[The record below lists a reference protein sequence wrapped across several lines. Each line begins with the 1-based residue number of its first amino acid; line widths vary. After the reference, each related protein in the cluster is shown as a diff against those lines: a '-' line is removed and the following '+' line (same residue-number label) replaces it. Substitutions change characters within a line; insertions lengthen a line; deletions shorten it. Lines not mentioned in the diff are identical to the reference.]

1 MLLKLKSDQFK
12 GDNTMVMKKMLSLV
26 ISAMLG
32 ISGGTGTKATNAK
45 KVDNANNTTISQVDK
60 KSEIKKDESKSSD
73 KVKQVDNTKS
83 ETKNTSDEK
92 PKTASITV
100 SNKLKSLFEK
110 ATYGMTGAV
119 YTPVAVLE
127 SSNSSYLVLCKVQMV
142 VPNATPTYAL
152 VSLNEKANGN
162 AEITEIKDSKAEAV
176 FVYAPGGWREVNS
189 LTLDKEA
196 KAAFDTAVKY
206 SKYEKYS
213 PIALLGQQV
222 VSGMNY
228 QILVRTNQSDT
239 KTSKYLILQ
248 IYQPLSNTAEITAV
262 YDFKTEK

>member
-1 MLLKLKSDQFK
+1 
-12 GDNTMVMKKMLSLV
+12 MVMKKMLSLV

-45 KVDNANNTTISQVDK
+45 KVDSANNTTISQVDK
-60 KSEIKKDESKSSD
+60 KSEIKKDEGKSSD
-73 KVKQVDNTKS
+73 KVKKEAKTKS

-92 PKTASITV
+92 AKTASITV

-152 VSLNEKANGN
+152 VSLNEKTNGN
-162 AEITEIKDSKAEAV
+162 AEITEVKDSKAEAV
-176 FVYAPGGWREVNS
+176 FVYAPGGWREVNN

-213 PIALLGQQV
+213 PVALLGQQV

-228 QILVRTNQSDT
+228 RILLRTDQSDT

-248 IYQPLSNTAEITAV
+248 IYQPLSNTAEITEV
-262 YDFKTEK
+262 YEFKAEK

>member
-1 MLLKLKSDQFK
+1 
-12 GDNTMVMKKMLSLV
+12 MVMKKMLSLV
-26 ISAMLG
+26 ISAILG
-32 ISGGTGTKATNAK
+32 VSGGGAKGAGAK
-45 KVDNANNTTISQVDK
+45 KVDIDNKTQISQVDK
-60 KSEIKKDESKSSD
+60 KSEIKKDEGKSSD
-73 KVKQVDNTKS
+73 KLKQEDKTKS

-127 SSNSSYLVLCKVQMV
+127 SSNSSYLVLCKVQMA

-162 AEITEIKDSKAEAV
+162 AEITEVKDSKAEAV
-176 FVYAPGGWREVNS
+176 FVDAPGGWREANS

-213 PIALLGQQV
+213 PVALLGQQV

-228 QILVRTNQSDT
+228 QILARTNQSDT

-248 IYQPLSNTAEITAV
+248 IYQPLSNTAEITEV
-262 YDFKTEK
+262 YEFKAEK

>member
-1 MLLKLKSDQFK
+1 
-12 GDNTMVMKKMLSLV
+12 MVMKKMLSLV

-32 ISGGTGTKATNAK
+32 VSGGGAKGAGAK
-45 KVDNANNTTISQVDK
+45 KVDIDNKTQISQVDK
-60 KSEIKKDESKSSD
+60 KSEITKDENKSSNKIKNED
-73 KVKQVDNTKS
+73 KRKS
-83 ETKNTSDEK
+83 DSKKNTSDEK

-100 SNKLKSLFEK
+100 SNKVKGLLEK

-127 SSNSSYLVLCKVQMV
+127 SSNSSYLVLCKVEIA

-162 AEITEIKDSKAEAV
+162 AEITEVKDSKAEAV
-176 FVYAPGGWREVNS
+176 FVDALGGWREVNS

-228 QILVRTNQSDT
+228 QILVRTNQSNE
-239 KTSKYLILQ
+239 KNPKYLILQ
-248 IYQPLSNTAEITAV
+248 IYQPVSDTTEITAT
-262 YDFKTEK
+262 YEFKVEK

>member
-1 MLLKLKSDQFK
+1 
-12 GDNTMVMKKMLSLV
+12 MVMKKMLSLV
-26 ISAMLG
+26 ISAILG

-45 KVDNANNTTISQVDK
+45 KVESANNTTISQVDK
-60 KSEIKKDESKSSD
+60 KSEIKKDEGKSSN
-73 KVKQVDNTKS
+73 KVKQEDKTKS

-127 SSNSSYLVLCKVQMV
+127 SSNSSYLVLCKVEIA

-162 AEITEIKDSKAEAV
+162 AEITEVKDSKAEAV

-213 PIALLGQQV
+213 PMALLGQQV

-228 QILVRTNQSDT
+228 RILVRTNQSDT

-248 IYQPLSNTAEITAV
+248 IYQPLSNTAEITEV
-262 YDFKTEK
+262 YEFKAEK

>member
-1 MLLKLKSDQFK
+1 
-12 GDNTMVMKKMLSLV
+12 MVMKKMLSLV

-32 ISGGTGTKATNAK
+32 VSGGGAKGAGAK
-45 KVDNANNTTISQVDK
+45 KVDIDNKTQISQVDK
-60 KSEIKKDESKSSD
+60 KSEITKDENRSSNKIKNEDKSKT
-73 KVKQVDNTKS
+73 DNQ
-83 ETKNTSDEK
+83 KNTSDEK
-92 PKTASITV
+92 PKTASITF

-110 ATYGMTGAV
+110 STYGMTGAV

-127 SSNSSYLVLCKVQMV
+127 SSNSSYLVLCKVEIA

-162 AEITEIKDSKAEAV
+162 AEITEVKDSKAEAV
-176 FVYAPGGWREVNS
+176 FADAPGGWREVNS

-228 QILVRTNQSDT
+228 QIFARTNQSDT

-248 IYQPLSNTAEITAV
+248 IYQPLSNTAEITEV

>member
-1 MLLKLKSDQFK
+1 
-12 GDNTMVMKKMLSLV
+12 MVMKKMLSLV
-26 ISAMLG
+26 ISAILG
-32 ISGGTGTKATNAK
+32 VSGGGAKGAGAK
-45 KVDNANNTTISQVDK
+45 KVDIDNKTQISQVDK
-60 KSEIKKDESKSSD
+60 KSEIKKDEGKSSD
-73 KVKQVDNTKS
+73 KLKQEDKTKS

-127 SSNSSYLVLCKVQMV
+127 SSNSSYLVLCKVEIA

-162 AEITEIKDSKAEAV
+162 AEITEVKDSKAEAV
-176 FVYAPGGWREVNS
+176 FVDAPGGWREVNS

-213 PIALLGQQV
+213 PVALLGQQV

-228 QILVRTNQSDT
+228 QILVRINQSDT

-248 IYQPLSNTAEITAV
+248 IYQPLSNTAEITEV

>member
-1 MLLKLKSDQFK
+1 
-12 GDNTMVMKKMLSLV
+12 MVMKKMLSLV

-32 ISGGTGTKATNAK
+32 VSGGGAKGAGAK
-45 KVDNANNTTISQVDK
+45 KVDIDNKTQISQVDK
-60 KSEIKKDESKSSD
+60 KSEITKDENKSSNKIKNEDKSKSDS
-73 KVKQVDNTKS
+73 K
-83 ETKNTSDEK
+83 KNTSDEK
-92 PKTASITV
+92 PKTTSISV
-100 SNKLKSLFEK
+100 SQKVKSLLEK
-110 ATYGMTGAV
+110 ATYGMSGAV
-119 YTPVAVLE
+119 YTPVTVLE
-127 SSNSSYLVLCKVQMV
+127 SSNSSYLVLCKVEIA

-162 AEITEIKDSKAEAV
+162 AEITEVADSKAEAV
-176 FVYAPGGWREVNS
+176 FVDAPGGWREVNS
-189 LTLDKEA
+189 LTLDKET

-213 PIALLGQQV
+213 PVALLGQQV

>member
-1 MLLKLKSDQFK
+1 
-12 GDNTMVMKKMLSLV
+12 MVMKKMLSLV

-45 KVDNANNTTISQVDK
+45 KVDSANNTTISQVDK
-60 KSEIKKDESKSSD
+60 KSEIKKDEGISSD
-73 KVKQVDNTKS
+73 KVKKEAKTKS
-83 ETKNTSDEK
+83 ETKNTSDET

-127 SSNSSYLVLCKVQMV
+127 SSNSSYLVLCKVQIV

-162 AEITEIKDSKAEAV
+162 AEITDVKDSKAEAL
-176 FVYAPGGWREVNS
+176 FVDAPGGWSEVNS

-196 KAAFDTAVKY
+196 KAAFDTAIKY

-262 YDFKTEK
+262 YEFKAEK

>member
-1 MLLKLKSDQFK
+1 
-12 GDNTMVMKKMLSLV
+12 MVMKKMLSLV

-32 ISGGTGTKATNAK
+32 VSGGGAKGAGAK
-45 KVDNANNTTISQVDK
+45 KVDIDNKTQISQVDK
-60 KSEIKKDESKSSD
+60 KSEITKDENKSSNKIKNED
-73 KVKQVDNTKS
+73 KRKS
-83 ETKNTSDEK
+83 DSKKNTSDEK
-92 PKTASITV
+92 LKTASITV
-100 SNKLKSLFEK
+100 SNKVKGLLEK

-162 AEITEIKDSKAEAV
+162 AEITEVKDSKAEAV
-176 FVYAPGGWREVNS
+176 FVDAPGGWREVNS

-228 QILVRTNQSDT
+228 QIFARTNQSYHAHPDHN
-239 KTSKYLILQ
+239 LVQ
-248 IYQPLSNTAEITAV
+248 
-262 YDFKTEK
+262 

>member
-1 MLLKLKSDQFK
+1 
-12 GDNTMVMKKMLSLV
+12 MVMKKMLSLV

-32 ISGGTGTKATNAK
+32 VSGGGAKGAGAK
-45 KVDNANNTTISQVDK
+45 KVDIDNKTQISQVDK
-60 KSEIKKDESKSSD
+60 KSEITKDENKSSNKIKNED
-73 KVKQVDNTKS
+73 KRKS
-83 ETKNTSDEK
+83 DSKKNTSDEK
-92 PKTASITV
+92 PRTASISV
-100 SNKLKSLFEK
+100 SRKVKSLLEK

-142 VPNATPTYAL
+142 VPNATPTYTL
-152 VSLNEKANGN
+152 VSLNEKTNGN
-162 AEITEIKDSKAEAV
+162 AEITEVKDSKAEAV
-176 FVYAPGGWREVNS
+176 FVDAPGGWREVNS

-228 QILVRTNQSDT
+228 QILARTNQSDT

-248 IYQPLSNTAEITAV
+248 IYQPLSNTAEITAT
-262 YDFKTEK
+262 YEFKVEK

>member
-1 MLLKLKSDQFK
+1 
-12 GDNTMVMKKMLSLV
+12 MVMKKMLSLV
-26 ISAMLG
+26 ISAILG
-32 ISGGTGTKATNAK
+32 VSGGGAKGAGAK
-45 KVDNANNTTISQVDK
+45 KVDIDNKTQISQVDK
-60 KSEIKKDESKSSD
+60 KSEIKKDEGKSSD
-73 KVKQVDNTKS
+73 KLKQEDKTKS

-127 SSNSSYLVLCKVQMV
+127 SSNSSYLVLCKVEIA

-162 AEITEIKDSKAEAV
+162 AEITEVKDSKAEAV
-176 FVYAPGGWREVNS
+176 FVDAPGGWREVNS

-213 PIALLGQQV
+213 PVALLGQQV

-228 QILVRTNQSDT
+228 QILVRINQSDT

-248 IYQPLSNTAEITAV
+248 IYQPLSNTAEITEV
-262 YDFKTEK
+262 YEFKAEK

>member
-1 MLLKLKSDQFK
+1 MQ
-12 GDNTMVMKKMLSLV
+12 
-26 ISAMLG
+26 I
-32 ISGGTGTKATNAK
+32 
-45 KVDNANNTTISQVDK
+45 
-60 KSEIKKDESKSSD
+60 
-73 KVKQVDNTKS
+73 
-83 ETKNTSDEK
+83 
-92 PKTASITV
+92 
-100 SNKLKSLFEK
+100 
-110 ATYGMTGAV
+110 
-119 YTPVAVLE
+119 
-127 SSNSSYLVLCKVQMV
+127 V

-162 AEITEIKDSKAEAV
+162 AEITEVKDSKAEAL
-176 FVYAPGGWREVNS
+176 FVDAPGGWSEVNS

-228 QILVRTNQSDT
+228 QILLRTNQSDT

-248 IYQPLSNTAEITAV
+248 IYQPLSDTAEITEV
-262 YDFKTEK
+262 YEFKAEK

>member
-60 KSEIKKDESKSSD
+60 KSEIKKDEGKSSD

-162 AEITEIKDSKAEAV
+162 AEITEVKDSKAEAV

>member
-1 MLLKLKSDQFK
+1 
-12 GDNTMVMKKMLSLV
+12 MVMKKMLSLV

-32 ISGGTGTKATNAK
+32 VSGGGAKGAGAK
-45 KVDNANNTTISQVDK
+45 KVDIDNKTQISQVDK
-60 KSEIKKDESKSSD
+60 KSEIKKDEGISSD
-73 KVKQVDNTKS
+73 KVKKEAKTKS

-100 SNKLKSLFEK
+100 SDEVKSLFEK

-152 VSLNEKANGN
+152 VSLNEKANRN
-162 AEITEIKDSKAEAV
+162 AEITEVKDSKAEAL
-176 FVYAPGGWREVNS
+176 FIDAPGGWREVNS

-228 QILVRTNQSDT
+228 QILLRTNQSDT

>member
-1 MLLKLKSDQFK
+1 
-12 GDNTMVMKKMLSLV
+12 MVMKKMLSLV

-32 ISGGTGTKATNAK
+32 ISGGAGTKATNAK
-45 KVDNANNTTISQVDK
+45 KVESANNTTISQVDK
-60 KSEIKKDESKSSD
+60 KSEIKKDENKSSNKIKNEDKSKSDS
-73 KVKQVDNTKS
+73 K
-83 ETKNTSDEK
+83 KNTSDEK
-92 PKTASITV
+92 PKTSSITV

-127 SSNSSYLVLCKVQMV
+127 SSNSSYLVLCKVEIA

-152 VSLNEKANGN
+152 VSLNEKTNGN
-162 AEITEIKDSKAEAV
+162 AEITEVKDSKAEAV
-176 FVYAPGGWREVNS
+176 FVDAPGGWREVNS

-228 QILVRTNQSDT
+228 QILVRTNQSNDKST
-239 KTSKYLILQ
+239 KYLILQ
-248 IYQPLSNTAEITAV
+248 IYQPVSDTAEITAV
-262 YDFKTEK
+262 YEFKAEK

>member
-1 MLLKLKSDQFK
+1 
-12 GDNTMVMKKMLSLV
+12 MVMKKMLSLV
-26 ISAMLG
+26 ISAILG
-32 ISGGTGTKATNAK
+32 VSGGGAKGAGAK
-45 KVDNANNTTISQVDK
+45 KVDIDNKTQISQVDK
-60 KSEIKKDESKSSD
+60 KSEIKKDEGKSSD
-73 KVKQVDNTKS
+73 KLKQEDKTKS

-127 SSNSSYLVLCKVQMV
+127 SSNSSYLVLCKVEIA

-162 AEITEIKDSKAEAV
+162 AEITEVKDSKAEAV
-176 FVYAPGGWREVNS
+176 FVDAPGGWREVNS

-213 PIALLGQQV
+213 HVALLGQQV

-228 QILVRTNQSDT
+228 QILVRINQSDT

-248 IYQPLSNTAEITAV
+248 IYQPVSDTAEITAT
-262 YDFKTEK
+262 YEFKVEK

>member
-1 MLLKLKSDQFK
+1 
-12 GDNTMVMKKMLSLV
+12 MVMKKMLSLV

-32 ISGGTGTKATNAK
+32 VSGGGAKGAGAK
-45 KVDNANNTTISQVDK
+45 KVDIDNKTQISQVDK
-60 KSEIKKDESKSSD
+60 KSEIKKDEGKSSD
-73 KVKQVDNTKS
+73 KVKQEDKTKS

-100 SNKLKSLFEK
+100 SDKVKSLFEK

-127 SSNSSYLVLCKVQMV
+127 SSNSSYLVLCKVQIA

-152 VSLNEKANGN
+152 VSLNEKTNGN
-162 AEITEIKDSKAEAV
+162 AEITEVKDSKAEAV
-176 FVYAPGGWREVNS
+176 FVDAPGGWREVNS
-189 LTLDKEA
+189 LTLDKET

-206 SKYEKYS
+206 TEYEKYS

-228 QILVRTNQSDT
+228 QILVRTNQSNE
-239 KTSKYLILQ
+239 KTPKYLILQ
-248 IYQPLSNTAEITAV
+248 IYQPLSNTAEITEV
-262 YDFKTEK
+262 YEFKAEK